1 MNCVVVVCADGSSC
15 TRTDATAPQTTQHAS
30 SRLSLVPHTAHVVLP
45 HKHGRTYS
53 PPSRHTI
60 RVPEQQQVATTMT
73 TVDIHQPRHTL
84 LPAGLFQPLTN
95 IHNSVAVCIPREPPQ
110 HGRTAQQ
117 SATTNDRDFP
127 SLSTHD
133 ERAQH
138 NNNTQQQHAS
148 STNDKTQEATHTH
161 NNTLG
166 SSLCVCCGVLSV
178 VWFVCVCYIHE
189 CQLVSFAVAY
199 IFRFVGDDVG
209 ALQSMHAL
217 VWLACLLA
225 S

>member
-117 SATTNDRDFP
+117 SATTNHRNFP
-127 SLSTHD
+127 SVSTHD
-133 ERAQH
+133 ERAA
-138 NNNTQQQHAS
+138 QQQHATTTRQQHQRQDARS
-148 STNDKTQEATHTH
+148 NTHAQQHTG
-161 NNTLG
+161 LFVV
-166 SSLCVCCGVLSV
+166 CVLWRVECCL
-178 VWFVCVCYIHE
+178 VCVCMLHT
-189 CQLVSFAVAY
+189 
-199 IFRFVGDDVG
+199 
-209 ALQSMHAL
+209 
-217 VWLACLLA
+217 
-225 S
+225 